1 MEYFTKH
8 KEKLDLRL
16 EVYKV
21 HADYIG
27 RCSMETLSV
36 LTCIY
41 FSDAGKAPCRVL
53 KRLLKMT
60 APQMTRSV
68 QSLAQA
74 GIVYYTQCPDDGRG
88 KFICLTILGE
98 KLRDTYINSALNCT
112 EERKTK

>member
-8 KEKLDLRL
+8 KEKLDLKL

-27 RCSMETLSV
+27 RFSMETLSV
-36 LTCIY
+36 LTCLY
-41 FSDAGKAPCRVL
+41 FSDDGKAPSRVL
-53 KRLLKMT
+53 KRLLKIT
-60 APQMTRSV
+60 APQMTRST
-68 QSLAQA
+68 QALAQA

-88 KFICLTILGE
+88 KFICLTTLGE
-98 KLRDTYINSALNCT
+98 KLRDTYITSALHCP